1 MYQHGKQ
8 LVKNSLMEGLIRYAN
23 LIYLEKLTENEARKI
38 VRNEVADSE
47 LLERRPDNLRI
58 YRLVR
63 DKFKNIFE
71 S

>member
-47 LLERRPDNLRI
+47 LLERRPNNLRI